1 MEFESW
7 VDVPSLSGDADI
19 LMWNMFEVKKSHKG
33 LGVFATTDINAGW
46 MLPYGGVEL
55 DKEKFNLIL
64 SEKTEMVS
72 YVANGQTN
80 EIGET
85 ISWLDANP
93 MKYPSEAP
101 KFAWIGSLINEPAH
115 NEIVNCKLFWIPSS
129 DDFEMPH
136 YPFILRDPHSIVCVQ
151 VVKPLKSGEELLLD
165 YGVDDE
171 VRNSLGY
178 ELYGRTTC
186 AKSYTFA
193 VESWTK
199 NAEATNKKR
208 KANKQKKAVMMANMN
223 ERKKIRIDAAYGL
236 LRMKFT

>member
-1 MEFESW
+1 MLGVCRPAAHTVVW
-7 VDVPSLSGDADI
+7 SLRC
-19 LMWNMFEVKKSHKG
+19 LKKKS
-33 LGVFATTDINAGW
+33 IN
-46 MLPYGGVEL
+46 E
-55 DKEKFNLIL
+55 LIL

-101 KFAWIGSLINEPAH
+101 KFAWIGSLINEPSH

-208 KANKQKKAVMMANMN
+208 KANKQKKQNTKTTQRTTAFQTWHMLDVSSN
-223 ERKKIRIDAAYGL
+223 K
-236 LRMKFT
+236 T